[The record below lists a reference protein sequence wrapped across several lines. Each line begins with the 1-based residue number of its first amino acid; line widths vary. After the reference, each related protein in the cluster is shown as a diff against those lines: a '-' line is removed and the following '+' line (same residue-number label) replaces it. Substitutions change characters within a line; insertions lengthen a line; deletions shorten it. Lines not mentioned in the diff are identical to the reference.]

1 VRLLREQGAI
11 DPSRIGLW
19 GLSEGGWTAP
29 LAASMVPDEVAFLLI
44 VSGGGA
50 STDDEDLSIRTRL
63 EDGGIGREGWTGR

>member
-1 VRLLREQGAI
+1 MA
-11 DPSRIGLW
+11 
-19 GLSEGGWTAP
+19 
-29 LAASMVPDEVAFLLI
+29 PDEVAFLLI